1 MDRFGW
7 IVDARGHSSVKTSSG
22 KTTANLLG
30 DVTQL
35 DRQNPSASSVVVAH
49 IFIDNRTN
57 HRTDQTGTTRRRPH
71 PTSPQHH
78 KRTTIE
84 TMKFSASAALA
95 IAFLAGAEAFA
106 PAAQGKVESKLFSL
120 EKYADELMD
129 TAAKMTAVGK
139 GLLAC
144 DESTK
149 TVGTRLE
156 SIGLE
161 NIEENR
167 RDVSVVHSQIR
178 RWRESR
184 LSGHVDCVVVVV
196 VAVAGVV
203 SGLIEVICGF
213 I

>member
-1 MDRFGW
+1 MTYVRRTSSLTYVSSRSRAPTEK
-7 IVDARGHSSVKTSSG
+7 VDAISCHLPLAPSD
-22 KTTANLLG
+22 ANIRIQPPFSYKRNRP
-30 DVTQL
+30 T
-35 DRQNPSASSVVVAH
+35 PS
-49 IFIDNRTN
+49 
-57 HRTDQTGTTRRRPH
+57 
-71 PTSPQHH
+71 
-78 KRTTIE
+78 E

-167 RDVSVVHSQIR
+167 RDVSVVHSQSR

-196 VAVAGVV
+196 VAGVV

-213 I
+213 A